1 MRTHTPHT
9 PDPADIYL
17 TAADVAARL
26 GISRSY
32 LDQARVRGDGP
43 PFVRIGRAVRYRWGA
58 VIEWAE
64 ARAAR
69 STSEPTPADRAA

>member
-1 MRTHTPHT
+1 MGTHTPHT
-9 PDPADIYL
+9 PDPTDICL

-32 LDQARVRGDGP
+32 LDQARMRGDGP
-43 PFVRIGRAVRYRWGA
+43 PFMRIGRAVRYRWGA

-69 STSEPTPADRAA
+69 STSEAA

>member
-1 MRTHTPHT
+1 MNPIA
-9 PDPADIYL
+9 PDVYL

-43 PFVRIGRAVRYRWGA
+43 PFVRIGRAVRYRWSA
-58 VIEWAE
+58 VVAWAE

-69 STSEPTPADRAA
+69 STSEPAHADNAA